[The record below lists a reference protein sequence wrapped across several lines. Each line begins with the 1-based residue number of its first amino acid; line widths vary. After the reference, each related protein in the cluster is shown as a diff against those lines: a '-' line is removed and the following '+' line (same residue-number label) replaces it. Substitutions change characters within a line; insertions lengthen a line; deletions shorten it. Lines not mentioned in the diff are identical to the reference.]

1 MPPPPSL
8 PGPAADPGTRPGLY
22 GQTLVSSGHPD
33 LDRLLGGGLPL
44 GSLQLLLEDGWSGH
58 HATLLRYFLAE
69 GAACGQ
75 VGGRCA
81 SSLWVL
87 RLFLVG
93 AAPLPGGCCA
103 PSWWVLPYFLAQGT
117 ACGQVIGC
125 CAVDRALL
133 RPPRPPARGVKHR
146 RALASAPT
154 LGFQRGAA
162 WAQLA
167 WHSQTLNALV
177 RPLCVV
183 RPVGGGSCPSG
194 RLGGVCSGAAAGG
207 AGSRQGALGRA
218 GLRVRGTRAGW
229 WGGGWGLRGARART
243 LAARSVT
250 WLAVA
255 LGQCA
260 SSTAAWPSASE
271 AGADG
276 GLGMSM
282 CVAAAPLR
290 HCHHV
295 TCVCNL
301 ALPWHRQRG
310 LVAPLQL
317 CFMPSADQMR
327 PLQDE
332 EEGQEEEFKLR
343 IAWQYRRY
351 IKTDQ
356 AASAGPA
363 GTLMPGSSNGGS
375 GGLGASRAPPVAG
388 SMGSSAGR
396 VSSGG
401 SSGRGRKPAGLKDW
415 CHQFDLLKPAGEEGL
430 ALCRAEL
437 VECSPAAEKSGSGS
451 SGGSGSMQRLLSSA
465 ASFVAALAPPP
476 PPQQQQPAVAVAL
489 AGAGQRLLQPA
500 PPTAHGPQGVGR
512 LAVLSLGSLGWQAP
526 QSPQQLHLS
535 TSSSGDGA
543 VGGSGAGGGAS
554 VLRALLQ
561 LKGLVRDRRCVAM
574 VSVPAALFSPS
585 DLARMQHVADGVIA
599 LESVADGADI
609 VRRVP
614 ASPRSPLQPVPLLP
628 A

>member
-1 MPPPPSL
+1 MRQGSFVRK
-8 PGPAADPGTRPGLY
+8 GAAPAADPGTRPGLY

-75 VGGRCA
+75 SVLLAAAHAPAGG
-81 SSLWVL
+81 L
-87 RLFLVG
+87 
-93 AAPLPGGCCA
+93 AAFVP
-103 PSWWVLPYFLAQGT
+103 
-117 ACGQVIGC
+117 
-125 CAVDRALL
+125 
-133 RPPRPPARGVKHR
+133 
-146 RALASAPT
+146 
-154 LGFQRGAA
+154 
-162 WAQLA
+162 AQLRA
-167 WHSQTLNALV
+167 
-177 RPLCVV
+177 
-183 RPVGGGSCPSG
+183 
-194 RLGGVCSGAAAGG
+194 
-207 AGSRQGALGRA
+207 GRA
-218 GLRVRGTRAGW
+218 
-229 WGGGWGLRGARART
+229 
-243 LAARSVT
+243 
-250 WLAVA
+250 
-255 LGQCA
+255 
-260 SSTAAWPSASE
+260 
-271 AGADG
+271 ADK
-276 GLGMSM
+276 
-282 CVAAAPLR
+282 
-290 HCHHV
+290 
-295 TCVCNL
+295 
-301 ALPWHRQRG
+301 
-310 LVAPLQL
+310 
-317 CFMPSADQMR
+317 
-327 PLQDE
+327 DE

-375 GGLGASRAPPVAG
+375 GGLRASRAPPVAG

-437 VECSPAAEKSGSGS
+437 VECSPAAENSGSGS

-609 VRRVP
+609 VRLAP
-614 ASPRSPLQPVPLLP
+614 DAASVAGLLHLRKLP
-628 A
+628 ALGTAAPPAPEVALHLIRHKRRRLAITPVEIDPDAEMADSEAASGLGRSVASVLCGGPPKASKLIDF